1 MHIQYSRSHTEE
13 ELMEILA
20 LQKQNSPTNFSEEE
34 KQKEGFITILHSFDQ
49 LKNLNDDCPHIIA
62 KFEGKV
68 IGYALCMTKKF
79 AKEIPLLTSMFENA
93 DILLKEKSY
102 LAMGQIFV
110 SKDFRGKG
118 VFRAM
123 YRFYRKEL
131 HKDYEFLVT
140 EVAASNRRS
149 LNAHMDIGF
158 KVLQTHILEDIS
170 WKFICWDWN

>member
-102 LAMGQIFV
+102 LAMGQICV
-110 SKDFRGKG
+110 SKDFRG
-118 VFRAM
+118 
-123 YRFYRKEL
+123 Y
-131 HKDYEFLVT
+131 
-140 EVAASNRRS
+140 
-149 LNAHMDIGF
+149 
-158 KVLQTHILEDIS
+158 ILEIHLLGLELNFP
-170 WKFICWDWN
+170 FINILLLFFNNIIIFVIE